1 MKKGRLEEIDDEG
14 GFKITAL
21 SRFLRIKSLKK
32 SIEGG
37 GHAWILGQQ
46 ILRKIHLKHF
56 RTNHQAHYFKL
67 LAILN

>member
-21 SRFLRIKSLKK
+21 SRFLWIKSLKK
-32 SIEGG
+32 SIEVGG

-46 ILRKIHLKHF
+46 ILRTIHLKHF
-56 RTNHQAHYFKL
+56 RTNHQAYYWFGFL
-67 LAILN
+67 

>member
-21 SRFLRIKSLKK
+21 SSFLRIKSLKK

-37 GHAWILGQQ
+37 GGMPGS
-46 ILRKIHLKHF
+46 
-56 RTNHQAHYFKL
+56 
-67 LAILN
+67 

>member
-37 GHAWILGQQ
+37 ACLDP
-46 ILRKIHLKHF
+46 RP
-56 RTNHQAHYFKL
+56 TNFKDSSFKTF
-67 LAILN
+67 